1 MAYDGSS
8 YNGDIICSNF
18 DKKNNI
24 MNPPSE
30 MGWFFYKIYGYS
42 FDDIDDLINQMIFDF
57 SPLICDVSLLEAYG
71 KDCRVDRDPSW
82 SDDEF
87 RAIICLNWYE
97 TILLAGMEY
106 VFNNLRVVGVTP
118 KTGHITIEK
127 DYQGFRASNEYIT
140 NELTSDKNTLNH
152 TLNVT
157 SGNDLIIYVPNGV
170 NIPLIEFMINY
181 IPFNFKMI
189 IYVN

>member
-1 MAYDGSS
+1 MAYDGTS
-8 YNGDIICSNF
+8 YNGDIICRNF

-30 MGWFFYKIYGYS
+30 QGWFFYKLYGYC
-42 FDDIDDLINQMIFDF
+42 FDDIDELINQMIFDF
-57 SPLICDVSLLEAYG
+57 SPLRCHETLLEAYG
-71 KDCRVDRDPSW
+71 KDCRIDRDPNW

-106 VFNNLRVVGVTP
+106 VFNNLQIVGVTP
-118 KTGHITIEK
+118 ETGDIIIETY
-127 DYQGFRASNEYIT
+127 YQGFRASNQHIT

-152 TLNVT
+152 TLNLT
-157 SGNDLIIYVPNGV
+157 TGNDLVIYVPNGV
-170 NIPLIEFMINY
+170 NTPLIEFMIDY
-181 IPFNFKMI
+181 IPFNFEMI
-189 IYVN
+189 MYDG